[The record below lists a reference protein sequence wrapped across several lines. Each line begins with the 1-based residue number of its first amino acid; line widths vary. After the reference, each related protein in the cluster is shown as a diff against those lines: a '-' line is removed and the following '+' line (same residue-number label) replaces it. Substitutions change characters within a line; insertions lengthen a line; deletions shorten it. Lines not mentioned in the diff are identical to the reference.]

1 MWSIIKAIFISIIII
16 SVIHYGKI
24 YVMSNFLKVSNKPTF
39 DEKSIIDE
47 IHDNL
52 NRKSKIESDLLEH
65 ALSEVDKTT

>member
-1 MWSIIKAIFISIIII
+1 MWSIIKAILISIIII
-16 SVIHYGKI
+16 AVLHYGKI
-24 YVMSNFLKVSNKPTF
+24 HVMSNFLKVSNKPTF
-39 DEKSIIDE
+39 DEKSIMDE